1 MNSKEKCTVFSVF
14 AFSAYRSVHLL
25 GTIFTCRKNDAR
37 TFFAVLFP
45 VKALRNWKSTYCY
58 VYSDVIAC
66 TRYAVKDLQ
75 HNQHKI
81 LHYPNA
87 PSTDTT
93 ITITSAG

>member
-1 MNSKEKCTVFSVF
+1 MF

-25 GTIFTCRKNDAR
+25 VTIFACRKNDAP
-37 TFFAVLFP
+37 TFLAVLFP

-66 TRYAVKDLQ
+66 TWYADKNRQ
-75 HNQHKI
+75 NNQDKI
-81 LHYPNA
+81 LNYPNA
-87 PSTDTT
+87 PSIDTT

>member
-45 VKALRNWKSTYCY
+45 LKYFVMGKAHY

-66 TRYAVKDLQ
+66 TRYADKDRQ

-81 LHYPNA
+81 LHHPNA
-87 PSTDTT
+87 PSIDTT